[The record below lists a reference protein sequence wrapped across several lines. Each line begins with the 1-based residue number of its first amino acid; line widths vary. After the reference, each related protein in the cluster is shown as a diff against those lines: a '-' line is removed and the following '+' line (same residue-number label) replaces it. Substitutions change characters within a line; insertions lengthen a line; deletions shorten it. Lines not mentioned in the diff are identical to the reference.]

1 MDLSEVQKDLAC
13 RVIREAGLVPFDLC
27 VGVIGRGAAAMICSD
42 TECMIH
48 AG

>member
-1 MDLSEVQKDLAC
+1 MDLPEVQKDLAC
-13 RVIREAGLVPFDLC
+13 RVIREAGWVPFDLC
-27 VGVIGRGAAAMICSD
+27 VGVIGRRAAAMICLD